1 MMIDA
6 QTRIFGIIGNPLSHT
21 FSPAMHNAAFAARRV
36 NAVYL
41 AFPLKHLTQLKY
53 SMKQWNIQ
61 GLSVTIPYKI
71 SIRRL
76 LDRIDPLALQIGS
89 VNTILWGKT
98 GLLEGYN
105 TDGPGAIMALKK
117 DRVQLKGKNVLVIG
131 SGGSAR
137 SIAFALAQEEP
148 AQIGLLA
155 RNGMM
160 AMQLARNLTLN
171 RNNPR
176 VALHVR
182 GENPGLQKSLAGLL
196 PQSGRKWSHQPLT
209 RPEDLAAYDL
219 IINTT
224 PMGMKGS
231 ESAALS
237 PLLSHELHR
246 QQTVFDIVYNPAQTP
261 LLRQAKK
268 RGCGIVLGYK
278 MLLYQGVLQFELFTG
293 KSAPVQAME
302 KALVAQIRK
311 VSS

>member
-1 MMIDA
+1 MKIDA
-6 QTRIFGIIGNPLSHT
+6 HTHIYGIIGNPLGHT
-21 FSPAMHNAAFAARRV
+21 FSPAMHNAAYADRKI

-41 AFPLKHLTQLKY
+41 AFPVKNLIQLKY
-53 SMKQWNIQ
+53 SMRQWNIR

-105 TDGPGAIMALKK
+105 TDGPGAVMALKK
-117 DRVQLKGKNVLVIG
+117 SQVTLAGKKILIIG

-137 SIAFALAQEEP
+137 SIAFAIAQEKP
-148 AQIGLLA
+148 AEIGIMA
-155 RNGMM
+155 RNPMM

-171 RNNPR
+171 RKNPK
-176 VALHVR
+176 VNLLVTE
-182 GENPGLQKSLAGLL
+182 GKQSLQKSIFELI
-196 PQSGRKWSHQPLT
+196 PQSGRKWTSL
-209 RPEDLAAYDL
+209 RYNDPEMLREYDL

-231 ESAALS
+231 PASAES
-237 PLLSHELHR
+237 PLAARELFKH
-246 QQTVFDIVYNPAQTP
+246 QTVFDIVYNPAQTP
-261 LLRQAKK
+261 LLKIAKAKK
-268 RGCGIVLGYK
+268 CNIVLGYK

-293 KSAPVQAME
+293 KTAPIKAME
-302 KALVAQIRK
+302 KALMAEIRK
-311 VSS
+311 VS